1 MAPRMREVL
10 HALVFNALRTID
22 VTLVMLS
29 FGFGAVIE
37 IKTFQWTTIAG
48 FLESKVSLSSCVL
61 FAIAILLCYGVFSLC
76 GLYESKRMSTKTAEV
91 QDVLRAMTFSTLC
104 ICLEGRL
111 FSISLVTPQFLLV
124 FWAIGSALMVSTRF
138 VLRFTLGAIRRRG
151 HNLHHVLVLG
161 TNPRAVE
168 FGRRIQIMPDRGY
181 RLLGFVDDDWPG
193 MEAFRHTGFPVVCG
207 YPDLPEF
214 LRNNVVDEIVIY
226 LPLRSLYEQ
235 AVVIAQL
242 ARQHGI
248 LLRCDTDIF
257 DLGRFSDLQSELS
270 GIPPQIVPHG
280 SRIDGWPLF
289 FKRLFDLVGSSL
301 SLILLSPLFL
311 LVAALIKLT
320 SPGPVL
326 FVQKR
331 VGLNKREFSMF
342 KFRTM
347 IPNAESV
354 QEKLAHLNEMS
365 GPVFKIKNDPRITP
379 VGRILRK
386 TSIDELPQLIN
397 VLTGDMSLVGP
408 RAMSVR
414 DYRLF
419 SSDDWQRRRFSVR
432 PGITCLWQV
441 QGRNELPFEQWMQ
454 LDMQYIDGWSLWL
467 DVKILAR
474 TIPAVLRGV
483 GAG

>member
-1 MAPRMREVL
+1 MAPKMREIL

-22 VTLVMLS
+22 VGLVMFS
-29 FGFGAVIE
+29 FGLAAVIG
-37 IKTFQWTTIAG
+37 IKTLQWTTIAD
-48 FLESKVSLSSCVL
+48 FFASKVSLSSCVL
-61 FAIAILLCYGVFSLC
+61 FAIAILLCYGVFSAC
-76 GLYESKRMSTKTAEV
+76 GLYKSKRMSTNSAEV
-91 QDVLRAMTFSTLC
+91 KDVLRAMTFSTLC
-104 ICLEGRL
+104 IWLEGRL
-111 FSISLVTPQFLLV
+111 FFISVITPQFVLA
-124 FWAIGSALMVSTRF
+124 FWVSGSALIISARF
-138 VLRFTLGAIRRRG
+138 LLRLVLGAIRKRG

-168 FGRRIQIMPDRGY
+168 FGRKIETMPRRGY
-181 RLLGFVDDDWPG
+181 RLVGFVDDDWPG
-193 MEAFRHTGFPVVCG
+193 MEAFRQTRFPVVCG
-207 YPDLPEF
+207 YSNLAEF
-214 LRNNVVDEIVIY
+214 LRCNVVDEIALY
-226 LPLRSLYEQ
+226 LPLRSFYER
-235 AVVIAQL
+235 AAFIAQL

-257 DLGRFSDLQSELS
+257 DLRKFSHLQSEAQDGS
-270 GIPPQIVPHG
+270 AQIVPNAG
-280 SRIDGWPLF
+280 RIDGWPLV
-289 FKRLFDLVGSSL
+289 FKRLFDMFGSL
-301 SLILLSPLFL
+301 LLLLALSPLFL
-311 LVAALIKLT
+311 VVALLIKL
-320 SPGPVL
+320 SSRGPV
-326 FVQKR
+326 FFAQER
-331 VGLNKREFSMF
+331 MGLNKREFRMF

-354 QEKLAHLNEMS
+354 QEELAHLNEMS

-386 TSIDELPQLIN
+386 TSIDELPQLFN

-419 SSDDWQRRRFSVR
+419 SEDWQRRRFSIR

-441 QGRNELPFEQWMQ
+441 QGRNAIPFEQWMR

-467 DVKILAR
+467 DVKILAL
-474 TIPAVLRGV
+474 TIPAVFRGV